1 MKNPLIL
8 NRKYIDSFIEFMVDF
23 PASHFSLRGVTDIV
37 LLRVGAGYPSNVKQH
52 SQQRQRISRTYTP
65 PKFNM
70 EPKNNGF
77 QKGISYSRVPF
88 SGEPC

>member
-1 MKNPLIL
+1 
-8 NRKYIDSFIEFMVDF
+8 MVDF

-77 QKGISYSRVPF
+77 QKESPIQGCHFQVNHVNLWE
-88 SGEPC
+88 G